1 MTTYESAQ
9 APVPFSTL
17 LARVAGQL
25 LAGLAR
31 RVADARR
38 IRRRSR
44 DLRRALLRYRGI
56 DERML
61 EDFGLSTAIVEA
73 ALAGEDW
80 AVRAFVDW
88 FGKRRN

>member
-1 MTTYESAQ
+1 
-9 APVPFSTL
+9 
-17 LARVAGQL
+17 
-25 LAGLAR
+25 
-31 RVADARR
+31 
-38 IRRRSR
+38 
-44 DLRRALLRYRGI
+44 
-56 DERML
+56 ML